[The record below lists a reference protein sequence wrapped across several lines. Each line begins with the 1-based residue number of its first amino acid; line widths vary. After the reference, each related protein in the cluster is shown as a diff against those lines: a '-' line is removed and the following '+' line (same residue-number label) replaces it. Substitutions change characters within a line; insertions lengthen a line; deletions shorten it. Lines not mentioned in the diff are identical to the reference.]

1 MPTLMEAPARDPQP
15 PLTEDVAEL
24 HLLIS
29 EKDDELSRYRWREA
43 VWVSLLVHVVVFLLI
58 IFLPKYFPRGATV
71 IPVLQE
77 AQNKDITFTAMPPD
91 QQRVKAPDTTTLSDK
106 NRIAMSR
113 TPLPSKD
120 MLRKILDANKAGRPS
135 QPAPPPAPAQQ
146 AAQQQNPGQ
155 ANQQRQ
161 AANPTPPPQ
170 QPAQTAQLQTPPPA
184 AAKNPFKTSAPG
196 IQQAIQSLGAGRTQT
211 HYTFDAGNYGSQFKP
226 NSNIRG
232 DVEILS
238 DTMGVDFGPYLQRV
252 LYVIRKNWIN
262 LIPEGAFAKKGKVGY
277 QIAILK
283 NGRITALQR
292 VLPSGDVVL
301 DRAAYG
307 GITDSDPL
315 DQLPREFKGDYL
327 ALRIIFLYNMD
338 LNSSEL
344 R

>member
-1 MPTLMEAPARDPQP
+1 MEAPARDPQP

-24 HLLIS
+24 HLLIG
-29 EKDDELSRYRWREA
+29 EMDDELTKYRWREA
-43 VWVSLLVHVVVFLLI
+43 VWVSIVVHVLAFLLI

-77 AQNKDITFTAMPPD
+77 TQNNTPIFLPSSPD

-106 NRIAMSR
+106 NRIAQSR

-120 MLRKILDANKAGRPS
+120 MLRKILDANKAGRPAK
-135 QPAPPPAPAQQ
+135 PTPPPAPTQQ
-146 AAQQQNPGQ
+146 AAQQQNPAQ
-155 ANQQRQ
+155 ANQQ
-161 AANPTPPPQ
+161 AANPTPPPP

-184 AAKNPFKTSAPG
+184 AAKNPSPFKTSGPG
-196 IQQAIQSLGAGRTQT
+196 IQQAIQSLGAGHTQT
-211 HYTFDAGNYGSQFKP
+211 HYTFEAGNYGSQFKP

-277 QIAILK
+277 QFAILK